1 MTNFNQISKKYYRRA
16 KHSCPLSHR
25 EKQHFLAELK
35 DTIQTVYTEHP
46 EISSY
51 EELIE
56 SLGTP
61 EQQALDFAN
70 TLSVEERNASIRREC
85 RIRWCTI
92 LVAGALLFTW
102 TAKIISSVK
111 SILANTRTT
120 VTVTTVVVDEPEADS
135 SNDTDM
141 VYNR

>member
-35 DTIQTVYTEHP
+35 CTMQTVYAEHP

-70 TLSVEERNASIRREC
+70 TLSVDERNASIRREC

-92 LVAGALLFTW
+92 LVAGALLFTGAVKSVS
-102 TAKIISSVK
+102 TIISVYV
-111 SILANTRTT
+111 NTRTT

>member
-16 KHSCPLSHR
+16 KHSCPLFHR

-35 DTIQTVYTEHP
+35 DTMQAVYAEHP

-56 SLGTP
+56 LLGTP

-70 TLSVEERNASIRREC
+70 TLSVEERNASIQRER
-85 RIRWCTI
+85 RIRLCTI
-92 LVAGALLFTW
+92 LVAGALLITW

-111 SILANTRTT
+111 SIHDNTRTT
-120 VTVTTVVVDEPEADS
+120 VTITTVIVDEPEAVS
-135 SNDTDM
+135 GKNTDTI
-141 VYNR
+141 YSR

>member
-35 DTIQTVYTEHP
+35 DTMQTVYAEHP

-70 TLSVEERNASIRREC
+70 TLSVEERNASIRRER

-92 LVAGALLFTW
+92 LVAGALLITG
-102 TAKIISSVK
+102 AVK
-111 SILANTRTT
+111 SVSIVTSIYVNTRTT

>member
-16 KHSCPLSHR
+16 KHSCPLFHR

-35 DTIQTVYTEHP
+35 CTMQTVYAEYP

-70 TLSVEERNASIRREC
+70 TLSVEERNASIRRER

-92 LVAGALLFTW
+92 LVAGALLITW

-111 SILANTRTT
+111 SIHDNTRTT
-120 VTVTTVVVDEPEADS
+120 VTITTVIVDEPEAVS
-135 SNDTDM
+135 GKNTDTI
-141 VYNR
+141 YSR

>member
-16 KHSCPLSHR
+16 KRSCPLSHR
-25 EKQHFLAELK
+25 EKNHFIAELK
-35 DTIQTVYTEHP
+35 DTLQIVYAEHP

-70 TLSVEERNASIRREC
+70 TLSVEERNASIRRER
-85 RIRWCTI
+85 RIRWFTI
-92 LVAGALLFTW
+92 LVAGALLITW

-111 SILANTRTT
+111 SIHDNTRTT
-120 VTVTTVVVDEPEADS
+120 VTITTVIVDEPEADS
-135 SNDTDM
+135 NKDTDM
-141 VYNR
+141 IYNR

>member
-35 DTIQTVYTEHP
+35 CTMQTVYAEHP

-92 LVAGALLFTW
+92 LVAGALLFTG
-102 TAKIISSVK
+102 AVK
-111 SILANTRTT
+111 SVSTITSVYVNTRTT
-120 VTVTTVVVDEPEADS
+120 VTVTTVVINDTAADS
-135 SNDTDM
+135 DEDTDTF
-141 VYNR
+141 YNR